1 MAYIEPPGL
10 SAAQKTDL
18 WQRWSQ
24 GQSLREGGWPL
35 GEHADSIHGVV
46 SSKWGNHSG
55 RPAAV
60 TSGTDIGE
68 REEISRGPAPGNSIR
83 QIAFSL
89 ARVPPPSGEIARCGG
104 ATYRAIET
112 DAQGLA
118 HAHRPR
124 LPALQHLVVS
134 NLFWDPQR
142 SWQRGTNE
150 NTNRLLRQY
159 SRTAPTCHAIPR
171 HDLKKIAVR
180 LNCAHGRLWVPDTG
194 AILSRLL

>member
-89 ARVPPPSGEIARCGG
+89 ARVPPPSAVKSPAVAGRHIAPLRRMR
-104 ATYRAIET
+104 RAWHMPT
-112 DAQGLA
+112 AQGSPRSSTLLCPTYFGIRKGRGSVVRMKIRTA
-118 HAHRPR
+118 YCVSIRARHRP
-124 LPALQHLVVS
+124 VM
-134 NLFWDPQR
+134 LFP
-142 SWQRGTNE
+142 GM
-150 NTNRLLRQY
+150 
-159 SRTAPTCHAIPR
+159 I
-171 HDLKKIAVR
+171 
-180 LNCAHGRLWVPDTG
+180 
-194 AILSRLL
+194 

>member
-68 REEISRGPAPGNSIR
+68 REEISRASRLVIPSDRSPSASLECRHRQVKSPAVAGRHIAPLRRMRRAWHMPTAQGSPRSSTLLCPTYFGIRKGRGSVVRMKIRTAYCVSIR
-83 QIAFSL
+83 
-89 ARVPPPSGEIARCGG
+89 AR
-104 ATYRAIET
+104 
-112 DAQGLA
+112 
-118 HAHRPR
+118 HRP
-124 LPALQHLVVS
+124 VM
-134 NLFWDPQR
+134 LFP
-142 SWQRGTNE
+142 GMT
-150 NTNRLLRQY
+150 
-159 SRTAPTCHAIPR
+159 
-171 HDLKKIAVR
+171 
-180 LNCAHGRLWVPDTG
+180 
-194 AILSRLL
+194 